1 MNEQVAKQVLAVQ
14 GYVELG
20 LLADA
25 EEELNLI
32 DPNLDVVDIL
42 RCDLYSRQSKWQEM
56 KDLAERRAR
65 HSPDDSQWWISWA
78 YAVRRL
84 ESVECA
90 RDILLEARKAHPE
103 EPIIVYNLACYAS
116 VSENYEEAR
125 KLLDQAIALD
135 ATCKDMATIDDD
147 LKPLFED
154 EARREEQW

>member
-20 LLADA
+20 LFADA
-25 EEELNLI
+25 EEELDSI
-32 DPNLDVVDIL
+32 DPSLDVVDML
-42 RCDLYSRQSKWQEM
+42 RCDLFSRKSMWEEM
-56 KDLAERRAR
+56 KEVAERRVR
-65 HSPDDSQWWISWA
+65 QSPDNSQWWISWA

-84 ESVECA
+84 ESVKSA
-90 RDILLEARKAHPE
+90 RDILIEARKSHPK

-135 ATCKDMATIDDD
+135 ATCKEMASKDDD
-147 LKPLFED
+147 LKPLFQD
-154 EARREEQW
+154 